1 MLEIDLYIFA
11 LSFFIGTFFVYVTAP
26 KKNVIVKYPTLEN
39 INELKFFDN
48 ENNCIKYEPKEI
60 ECPKK

>member
-1 MLEIDLYIFA
+1 MIEIDLHIFA
-11 LSFFIGTFFVYVTAP
+11 LSFFIGMFLIYITAP
-26 KKNVIVKYPTLEN
+26 KKNLIVKYPTLEN

-48 ENNCIKYEPKEI
+48 ENKCIKYEPKEI

>member
-1 MLEIDLYIFA
+1 MLEINLFIFF
-11 LSFFIGTFFVYVTAP
+11 LSFFIGIFFVYVTAP

-39 INELKFFDN
+39 INELTFSDN
-48 ENNCIKYEPKEI
+48 KNECIKYIPKEI